1 MLEPCAVKTCAA
13 ERAAESLAQPEE
25 ARRDAS
31 GPSDL
36 PENESWRGKE
46 HIGKSGSHW
55 KTQKV
60 SSREARA
67 IWRKLNCLNPNLQWW
82 KRTLIATASNSDA
95 VGSVSSDFRGT

>member
-1 MLEPCAVKTCAA
+1 MPEPCAVKTCAA

-46 HIGKSGSHW
+46 HIG
-55 KTQKV
+55 
-60 SSREARA
+60 EAGVTGRRRR
-67 IWRKLNCLNPNLQWW
+67 WRPA
-82 KRTLIATASNSDA
+82 RPVRYGES
-95 VGSVSSDFRGT
+95 